1 MKQNR
6 LVALELLVGLF
17 MMAGFL
23 AFGYL
28 ALQLGEVG
36 ILKAGKSYIINAEFD
51 NITGVK
57 KGAAV
62 QIAGVVVGQVQR
74 VWLGD
79 DELAHVALQVN
90 KGVAVPV
97 DSMAS
102 VKTQGII
109 GDKYIQ
115 LTLGGADKLFADG
128 GVLTETESAVDIE
141 SLISKFAFGG
151 VK

>member
-1 MKQNR
+1 MKQNG
-6 LVALELLVGLF
+6 LELFVGLF
-17 MMAGFL
+17 MVLGFL

-28 ALQLGEVG
+28 ALQLGEVS
-36 ILKAGKSYIINAEFD
+36 ILSAGNSYVVNAEFD
-51 NITGVK
+51 NISGVK

-74 VWLGD
+74 TWLGK
-79 DELAHVALQVN
+79 DELAHVALQID
-90 KGVAVPV
+90 KGVKVPV

-115 LTLGGADKLFADG
+115 LTLGGDDKLFVAGD
-128 GVLTETESAVDIE
+128 VMTDTESAVDLE
-141 SLISKFAFGG
+141 SLISKFAFGS
-151 VK
+151 VEKK

>member
-1 MKQNR
+1 MKQNG
-6 LVALELLVGLF
+6 LELFVGLF
-17 MMAGFL
+17 LVVGFL

-28 ALQLGEVG
+28 ALQLGEVSF
-36 ILKAGKSYIINAEFD
+36 LSQGKTYMVNAEFD
-51 NITGVK
+51 NISGVK

-74 VWLGD
+74 TWLGEKD
-79 DELAHVALQVN
+79 DLAHVALQIN
-90 KGVAVPV
+90 KGVKVPV

-115 LTLGGADKLFADG
+115 LTLGRDDKLFADG